1 MKIQELLS
9 PEAVRI
15 DLKVSNKKQAFRV
28 LAKIACSITGV
39 EERLICDTL
48 IQRERLATTGVGEG
62 VAIPHAKID
71 GLDKLCAV
79 FARLKTPINY
89 DSVDDEHVDLIF
101 LLVGPL
107 SSEHVHLKALAK
119 IARLLRSATMCAKLR
134 GSTSADAIYALLV
147 ASLEEDTN
155 S

>member
-1 MKIQELLS
+1 MTVQELLA
-9 PEAVRI
+9 PEAVKL
-15 DLKVSNKKQAFRV
+15 DLRVSNKKQAFRA

-39 EERLICDTL
+39 EEQLICDTL

-62 VAIPHAKID
+62 VAIPHAKLD
-71 GLDKLCAV
+71 GFNKLCAV

-101 LLVGPL
+101 MLVGPL
-107 SSEHVHLKALAK
+107 SSEHLHLKTLAK
-119 IARLLRSATMCAKLR
+119 VARLLRSASMCEKLR
-134 GSTSADAIYALLV
+134 GSTSADAMYALLV
-147 ASLEEDTN
+147 ASLEEDTD